1 MLGPLRRRR
10 DALFVF
16 HMIFR
21 LLDNETFP
29 NGQKAAE
36 AFSLPVMRRL
46 VVGVLSSAFGTAV
59 GILDRDSL
67 DR

>member
-1 MLGPLRRRR
+1 MLGPLRRCR

-46 VVGVLSSAFGTAV
+46 VIGVLSSAFSYA
-59 GILDRDSL
+59 
-67 DR
+67 